1 VRVVVTGAC
10 GLLGQMVARQ
20 LRARGIDVTAVDRL
34 SPREAFER
42 LRPPAAV
49 SPELASPGAGDS
61 LRYQQADLADLRQV
75 YSTLAEAT
83 AVRHLGA
90 IASPVAQPPE
100 VVFRNN
106 VLAQFNV
113 CEAADRLG
121 IRRLVSASSVS
132 ALGFPWQRRWS
143 EPLYFPLDEA
153 HPLVPQDPYG
163 FSKAV
168 GEDILAAFCRRG
180 AGSGASLRFST
191 IMTEDRYASFVE
203 HVRRDVEAQAPLLWS
218 YVDRRDAA
226 RACLLALEAPFEGH
240 VPVFITS
247 ADTSSDQPT
256 AALLDRCFPQ
266 VPRRSPPEG
275 MPFPDRWSLLDG
287 RRAREVLDYS
297 PQYHWPGELA
307 VRSGD
312 GPDRSLYLPGE
323 CVPAPSPRA

>member
-1 VRVVVTGAC
+1 MRVVVTGAC

-20 LRARGIDVTAVDRL
+20 LRARGHEVTAVDRL

-42 LRPPAAV
+42 LRPPAAG
-49 SPELASPGAGDS
+49 SPEQASPGAGGS
-61 LRYQQADLADLRQV
+61 LRYQQADLADLGQV
-75 YSTLAEAT
+75 YGTLAEAA
-83 AVRHLGA
+83 AVVHLGA
-90 IASPVAQPPE
+90 IASPVTQPAE
-100 VVFRNN
+100 VVFGNN
-106 VLAQFNV
+106 VLGQFNV

-163 FSKAV
+163 LSKAV
-168 GEDILAAFCRRG
+168 GEDILAAYCRRG
-180 AGSGASLRFST
+180 AGSAASLRFST
-191 IMTEDRYASFVE
+191 IMAEDRYASFVE

-240 VPVFITS
+240 QPLFITS

-256 AALLDRCFPQ
+256 TALLDRCFPQ
-266 VPRRSPPEG
+266 VPRRAPPEG
-275 MPFPDRWSLLDG
+275 APFPDRWSLLDG
-287 RRAREVLDYS
+287 RRAREVLDYA
-297 PQYHWPGELA
+297 PQYHWPRVLTARG
-307 VRSGD
+307 GD
-312 GPDRSLYLPGE
+312 APDRPLHFPGE
-323 CVPAPSPRA
+323 GVPAPAARA